1 MNEQTITVLLQQI
14 LEQVEQLD
22 TLADIGQRHFAN
34 QEVVLTNGALRGDEY
49 QRHSL
54 LQQQPTWQQQH
65 LRDQM
70 KYLRQRIHQL
80 ELLQRITE
88 YTDVQVDVANVLE
101 VGLDVV
107 WEKAPLRFAVFILGE
122 AELGPYTYRSLRGV
136 PDAWRFVGKSCPFP
150 LWGVLARAL
159 LPRLDPDEPDYLI
172 IPDIQGAKRP
182 RAEEFPWMPLDG
194 ALMILPLRTQD
205 RVLPTRAQERVVG
218 AILLGSENPN
228 GFADPELCQDF
239 YAIAHT
245 LARILQIAKL
255 RHELDERANQ
265 LVSLHLFTRSLTAVH
280 SFDVLIENLINGIQE
295 TFGRVDV
302 LVYLNDRL
310 WAKEATNYSEL
321 PIYVRSILDWTMQAG
336 QPIVY
341 NPDDHAESLE
351 RFYYNEAGRALVA
364 PIIRNERTLGVVQIV
379 ALEAQ
384 RQFEE
389 GDMIVL
395 RTIANA
401 IAIML

>member
-14 LEQVEQLD
+14 LEQVEQLGALTD
-22 TLADIGQRHFAN
+22 INQGRLANR
-34 QEVVLTNGALRGDEY
+34 EPVLVNGAAKGDEY
-49 QRHSL
+49 QRQSL
-54 LQQQPTWQQQH
+54 LQQPSWQQQH

-70 KYLRQRIHQL
+70 KRLRQRIHQL

-122 AELGPYTYRSLRGV
+122 AELGPYTYRCLRGV

-159 LPRLDPDEPDYLI
+159 LPRLDPDESDYLI
-172 IPDIQGAKRP
+172 ISDIQRAKRP

-205 RVLPTRAQERVVG
+205 RVLPTQSQERVVG
-218 AILLGSENPN
+218 AILLGSESTT
-228 GFADPELCQDF
+228 GFDDLELCQDF

-265 LVSLHLFTRSLTAVH
+265 LVSLHLFTRSLTAIH
-280 SFDVLIENLINGIQE
+280 SFDALIKNLISGIHE

-302 LVYLNDRL
+302 LIYLNDRL
-310 WAKEATNYSEL
+310 WAKDVTTYNEL
-321 PIYVRSILDWTMQAG
+321 PAYVRSIIDWTMQAG

-341 NPDDHAESLE
+341 NPDDNAESLE
-351 RFYYNEAGRALVA
+351 RFYYNESGRALVA
-364 PIIRNERTLGVVQIV
+364 PIIRNERTLGVIQIV
-379 ALEAQ
+379 AADAQ

-395 RTIANA
+395 RTIANTM
-401 IAIML
+401 AIML